1 MSVFRALVRRE
12 LSAFFQG
19 PTGFIIIAAVM
30 FLIGLGFVVVLSG
43 LNGEATPMPVTQVFY
58 GTYFFWVIL
67 LLIAPV
73 ITMRSFAMERA
84 SGTYE
89 SLMTAPIG
97 DWQVVLSKFAG
108 ALIFYMILWVPLL
121 ICSVVVRF
129 YVGES
134 AVLGLGTMFTSA
146 LGILMIGCLYM
157 SIGCFASALTRNQAV
172 AAVSGLALGA
182 ALFFTGFFSYFAGD
196 RTDWLSQLA
205 RHISLA
211 NHMESLTRG
220 VVDLGAIVFFLSLTG
235 LFLYLTHKVVESRR
249 WK

>member
-1 MSVFRALVRRE
+1 MNVFRALVRRE

-19 PTGFIIIAAVM
+19 PTGFIIVAAVL
-30 FLIGLGFVVVLSG
+30 FLIGLGFIVVLSG

-73 ITMRSFAMERA
+73 ITMRSFAMERS

-89 SLMTAPIG
+89 TLMTAPIG
-97 DWQVVLSKFAG
+97 DWQVVLSKFTG
-108 ALIFYMILWVPLL
+108 ALIFYMILWLPLL
-121 ICSVVVRF
+121 ACSIVVRL

-134 AVLGLGTMFTSA
+134 AVLGFGTMLTSA
-146 LGILMIGCLYM
+146 LGILMVGSLYM

-172 AAVSGLALGA
+172 AAVSGFALGA

-211 NHMESLTRG
+211 NHMESFTRG
-220 VVDLGAIVFFLSLTG
+220 VIDLGAIVFFLSLTG
-235 LFLYLTHKVVESRR
+235 LFLYLTLKVVESRR

>member
-146 LGILMIGCLYM
+146 LGILMVGCLYM

-172 AAVSGLALGA
+172 AAVSGFALGA

-205 RHISLA
+205 RHITLA

>member
-1 MSVFRALVRRE
+1 MNVFRALVRRE

-30 FLIGLGFVVVLSG
+30 FLIGLGFLVVLSG

-89 SLMTAPIG
+89 SLMTAPVG

-121 ICSVVVRF
+121 ICSIVVRF

-146 LGILMIGCLYM
+146 LGILMVGCLYM

-172 AAVSGLALGA
+172 AAVSGFALGA

-211 NHMESLTRG
+211 NHMESFTRG
-220 VVDLGAIVFFLSLTG
+220 VIDLGSIVFFLSLTG

>member
-1 MSVFRALVRRE
+1 MNVFRALVRRE

-19 PTGFIIIAAVM
+19 PTGFIIITAVM
-30 FLIGLGFVVVLSG
+30 FLIGLGFLVVLSG

-89 SLMTAPIG
+89 SLMTAPVG

-121 ICSVVVRF
+121 ICSIVVRF

-146 LGILMIGCLYM
+146 LGILMVGCLYM

-172 AAVSGLALGA
+172 AAVSGFALGA

-205 RHISLA
+205 RYISLA
-211 NHMESLTRG
+211 NHMESFTRG
-220 VVDLGAIVFFLSLTG
+220 VIDLGAIVFFLSLTG

>member
-1 MSVFRALVRRE
+1 MNVFRALVRRE

-30 FLIGLGFVVVLSG
+30 FLIGLGFLVVLSG

-89 SLMTAPIG
+89 SLMTAPVG

-121 ICSVVVRF
+121 ICSIVVRF

-146 LGILMIGCLYM
+146 LGILMVGCLYM

-172 AAVSGLALGA
+172 AAVSGFALGA

-211 NHMESLTRG
+211 NHMESFTRG
-220 VVDLGAIVFFLSLTG
+220 VIDLGAIVFFLSLTG

>member
-1 MSVFRALVRRE
+1 
-12 LSAFFQG
+12 
-19 PTGFIIIAAVM
+19 M
-30 FLIGLGFVVVLSG
+30 FLIGLGFLVVLSG

-89 SLMTAPIG
+89 SLMTAPVG

-146 LGILMIGCLYM
+146 LGILMVGCLYM

-172 AAVSGLALGA
+172 AAVSGFALGA

>member
-1 MSVFRALVRRE
+1 MNVFRALVRRE
-12 LSAFFQG
+12 LWAFFQG

-30 FLIGLGFVVVLSG
+30 FLIGLGFLVVISG

-89 SLMTAPIG
+89 SLMTAPVG

-146 LGILMIGCLYM
+146 LGILMVGCLYM

-172 AAVSGLALGA
+172 AAVSGFALGA

-211 NHMESLTRG
+211 NHMESFTRG

>member
-1 MSVFRALVRRE
+1 MSVFRTLVRRE

-30 FLIGLGFVVVLSG
+30 FLIGLGFLVVLSG
-43 LNGEATPMPVTQVFY
+43 LNGEATPMPVTQIFY

-89 SLMTAPIG
+89 SLMTAPVG

-146 LGILMIGCLYM
+146 LGILMVGCLYM

-172 AAVSGLALGA
+172 AAVSGFALGA

-211 NHMESLTRG
+211 NHMESFTRG
-220 VVDLGAIVFFLSLTG
+220 VIDLGAIVFFLSLTG

>member
-1 MSVFRALVRRE
+1 MNVFRALVRRE

-19 PTGFIIIAAVM
+19 PNGFIIIAAVM
-30 FLIGLGFVVVLSG
+30 FLIGLGFIVVLSG

-67 LLIAPV
+67 LLIAPM

-89 SLMTAPIG
+89 TLMTAPIG
-97 DWQVVLSKFAG
+97 DWQVVLSKFTG
-108 ALIFYMILWVPLL
+108 ALIFYMILWLPLL
-121 ICSVVVRF
+121 ACSIVVRL

-134 AVLGLGTMFTSA
+134 AVLGLGTMLTSA
-146 LGILMIGCLYM
+146 LGILMVGSLYM

-172 AAVSGLALGA
+172 AAVSGFALGA

-211 NHMESLTRG
+211 NHMESFTRG
-220 VVDLGAIVFFLSLTG
+220 VIDLSSIVFFLSLTG

>member
-146 LGILMIGCLYM
+146 LGILMVGCLYM

-172 AAVSGLALGA
+172 AAVSGFALGA

-235 LFLYLTHKVVESRR
+235 LFLYPHKVVEGRR

>member
-1 MSVFRALVRRE
+1 MNVFRALVRRE

-30 FLIGLGFVVVLSG
+30 FLIGLGFLVVLSG
-43 LNGEATPMPVTQVFY
+43 LNGEATPMPVTQIFY

-89 SLMTAPIG
+89 SLMTAPVG
-97 DWQVVLSKFAG
+97 DWQVVLAKFAG

-146 LGILMIGCLYM
+146 LGILMVGCLYM

-172 AAVSGLALGA
+172 AAVSGFALGA

-211 NHMESLTRG
+211 NHMESFTRG
-220 VVDLGAIVFFLSLTG
+220 VIDLGAIVFFLSLTG

>member
-73 ITMRSFAMERA
+73 ITLRSFAMERA

-146 LGILMIGCLYM
+146 LGILMVGCLYM

-172 AAVSGLALGA
+172 AAVSGFALGA

>member
-1 MSVFRALVRRE
+1 MNVFRALVRRE

-30 FLIGLGFVVVLSG
+30 FLIGLGFLVVLSG

-89 SLMTAPIG
+89 SLMTAPVG

-146 LGILMIGCLYM
+146 LGILMVGCLYM

-172 AAVSGLALGA
+172 AAVSGFALGA

>member
-1 MSVFRALVRRE
+1 MNVFRALVRRE

-30 FLIGLGFVVVLSG
+30 FLIGLGFLVVLSG

-58 GTYFFWVIL
+58 GTYFFWMIL

-73 ITMRSFAMERA
+73 VTMRSFAMERA

-89 SLMTAPIG
+89 SLMTAPVG

-146 LGILMIGCLYM
+146 LGILMVGCLYM

-172 AAVSGLALGA
+172 AAVSGFALGA

-211 NHMESLTRG
+211 NHMESFTRG
-220 VVDLGAIVFFLSLTG
+220 VIDLGAIVFFLSLTG

>member
-1 MSVFRALVRRE
+1 MNVFRALVRRE

-30 FLIGLGFVVVLSG
+30 FLIGLGFLVVLSG
-43 LNGEATPMPVTQVFY
+43 LNGEATPMPVTQIFY

-89 SLMTAPIG
+89 SLMTAPVG

-146 LGILMIGCLYM
+146 LGILMVGCLYM
-157 SIGCFASALTRNQAV
+157 SIGCFASALTLNQAV
-172 AAVSGLALGA
+172 AAVSGFALGA

-211 NHMESLTRG
+211 NHMESFTRG
-220 VVDLGAIVFFLSLTG
+220 VIDLGAIVFFLSLTG

>member
-30 FLIGLGFVVVLSG
+30 FLIGLGFLVVLSG

-89 SLMTAPIG
+89 SLMTAPVG

-146 LGILMIGCLYM
+146 LGILMVGCLYM

-172 AAVSGLALGA
+172 AAVSGFALGA

>member
-19 PTGFIIIAAVM
+19 PTGFIIIAAVL

-43 LNGEATPMPVTQVFY
+43 LNGQATPMPVTQVFY

-67 LLIAPV
+67 LRIAPV
-73 ITMRSFAMERA
+73 STMRSFAMERA

-97 DWQVVLSKFAG
+97 DWQVVLSKFTG
-108 ALIFYMILWVPLL
+108 ALIFYAILWLPLL
-121 ICSVVVRF
+121 VCSMVVRF

-134 AVLGLGTMFTSA
+134 AVLELGTMFTSA
-146 LGILMIGCLYM
+146 LGVLLVGCLYM
-157 SIGCFASALTRNQAV
+157 SLGCFASALTRNQAV
-172 AAVSGLALGA
+172 AAVSGFALGA
-182 ALFFTGFFSYFAGD
+182 ALFFTGFFSFFAGD
-196 RTDWLSQLA
+196 RSDWLSQLA
-205 RHISLA
+205 RHVSLPG
-211 NHMESLTRG
+211 HMESFSRG
-220 VVDLGAIVFFLSLTG
+220 VINLGGVIFFSSLTA

>member
-89 SLMTAPIG
+89 SLMTAPVG

-146 LGILMIGCLYM
+146 LGILMVGCLYM

-172 AAVSGLALGA
+172 AAVSGFALGA

-211 NHMESLTRG
+211 NHMESFTRG

>member
-146 LGILMIGCLYM
+146 LGILMVGCLYM
-157 SIGCFASALTRNQAV
+157 SIGCFASTLTRNQAV
-172 AAVSGLALGA
+172 AAVSGFALGA

>member
-1 MSVFRALVRRE
+1 MNVFRALVRRE

-19 PTGFIIIAAVM
+19 PTGFIIIAAMM
-30 FLIGLGFVVVLSG
+30 FLIGLGFLVVLSG

-58 GTYFFWVIL
+58 GTYFFWLIL

-89 SLMTAPIG
+89 SLMTAPVG

-121 ICSVVVRF
+121 ICSIVVRF

-146 LGILMIGCLYM
+146 LGILMVGCLYM

-172 AAVSGLALGA
+172 AAVSGFALGA

-205 RHISLA
+205 RYISLA
-211 NHMESLTRG
+211 NHMESFTRG
-220 VVDLGAIVFFLSLTG
+220 VIDLGAIVFFLSLTG

>member
-146 LGILMIGCLYM
+146 LGILMTGCLYM

-172 AAVSGLALGA
+172 AAVSGFALGA

-211 NHMESLTRG
+211 NHMESFTRG

>member
-30 FLIGLGFVVVLSG
+30 FLIGLGFLVVLSG

-89 SLMTAPIG
+89 SLMTAPVG

-108 ALIFYMILWVPLL
+108 ALIFYIILWVPLL

-146 LGILMIGCLYM
+146 LGILMVGCLYM

-172 AAVSGLALGA
+172 AAVSGFALGA

-211 NHMESLTRG
+211 NHMESFTRG
-220 VVDLGAIVFFLSLTG
+220 VIDLGAIVFFLSLTG

>member
-1 MSVFRALVRRE
+1 MNVFRALVRRE

-146 LGILMIGCLYM
+146 LGILMVGCLYM

-172 AAVSGLALGA
+172 AAVSGFALGA

>member
-1 MSVFRALVRRE
+1 MNVFRALVRRE

-19 PTGFIIIAAVM
+19 PTGFIIVAAVL
-30 FLIGLGFVVVLSG
+30 FLIGLGFIVVLSG

-73 ITMRSFAMERA
+73 ITMRSFAMERS

-89 SLMTAPIG
+89 TLMTAPVG
-97 DWQVVLSKFAG
+97 DWQVVLSKFTG
-108 ALIFYMILWVPLL
+108 ALIFYMILWLPLL
-121 ICSVVVRF
+121 ACSIVVRL

-134 AVLGLGTMFTSA
+134 AVLGFGTMLTSA
-146 LGILMIGCLYM
+146 LGILMVGSLYM

-172 AAVSGLALGA
+172 AAVSGFALGA

-205 RHISLA
+205 RYISLA
-211 NHMESLTRG
+211 NHMESFTRG
-220 VVDLGAIVFFLSLTG
+220 VIDLGAIVFFLSLTG
-235 LFLYLTHKVVESRR
+235 LFLYLTLKVVESRR

>member
-146 LGILMIGCLYM
+146 LGILMVGCLYM

-172 AAVSGLALGA
+172 AAVSGFALGA

-211 NHMESLTRG
+211 NHMESFTRG

>member
-1 MSVFRALVRRE
+1 MRVFRALVRRE

-146 LGILMIGCLYM
+146 LGILMVGCLYM

-172 AAVSGLALGA
+172 AAVSGFALGA

-220 VVDLGAIVFFLSLTG
+220 VIDLGAIVFFLSLTG

>member
-30 FLIGLGFVVVLSG
+30 FLIGLGFLVVLSG

-89 SLMTAPIG
+89 SLMTAPVG

-146 LGILMIGCLYM
+146 LGILMVGCLYM

-172 AAVSGLALGA
+172 AAVSGFALGA

-211 NHMESLTRG
+211 NHMESFTRG
-220 VVDLGAIVFFLSLTG
+220 VIDLGAIVFFLSLTG

>member
-30 FLIGLGFVVVLSG
+30 FLIGLGFLVVLSG

-89 SLMTAPIG
+89 SLMTAPVG

-146 LGILMIGCLYM
+146 LGILMVGCLYI

-172 AAVSGLALGA
+172 AAVSGFALGA

-211 NHMESLTRG
+211 NHMESFTRG
-220 VVDLGAIVFFLSLTG
+220 VIDLGAIVFFLSMTG

>member
-1 MSVFRALVRRE
+1 MNVFRALVRRE

-30 FLIGLGFVVVLSG
+30 FLIGLGFLVVLSG

-58 GTYFFWVIL
+58 GTYFFWLIL

-89 SLMTAPIG
+89 SLMTAPVG

-121 ICSVVVRF
+121 ICSIVVRF

-146 LGILMIGCLYM
+146 LGILMVGCLYM

-172 AAVSGLALGA
+172 AAVSGFALGA

-211 NHMESLTRG
+211 NHMESFTRG
-220 VVDLGAIVFFLSLTG
+220 VIDLGAIVFFLSLTG

>member
-1 MSVFRALVRRE
+1 MNVFRALVRRE

-30 FLIGLGFVVVLSG
+30 FLIGLGFLVVLSG
-43 LNGEATPMPVTQVFY
+43 LNGEATPVPVTQVFY
-58 GTYFFWVIL
+58 GTYCFWVIL

-89 SLMTAPIG
+89 SLMTAPVG

-146 LGILMIGCLYM
+146 LGILMVGCLYM

-172 AAVSGLALGA
+172 AAVSGFALGA

-205 RHISLA
+205 RYISLA
-211 NHMESLTRG
+211 NHMESFTRG
-220 VVDLGAIVFFLSLTG
+220 VIDLGAIVFFLSLTG
-235 LFLYLTHKVVESRR
+235 LFLYLTHKVVERRR

>member
-1 MSVFRALVRRE
+1 MSVFCALVRRE

-30 FLIGLGFVVVLSG
+30 FLIGLGFLVVLSG

-89 SLMTAPIG
+89 SLMTAPVG

-146 LGILMIGCLYM
+146 LGILMVGCLYM
-157 SIGCFASALTRNQAV
+157 SIGCFTSALTRNQAV
-172 AAVSGLALGA
+172 AAVSGFALGA

-211 NHMESLTRG
+211 NHMESFTRG
-220 VVDLGAIVFFLSLTG
+220 VIDLGAIVFFLSLTG

>member
-1 MSVFRALVRRE
+1 MNVFRALVRRE

-19 PTGFIIIAAVM
+19 PTGFIIIAAMM
-30 FLIGLGFVVVLSG
+30 FLIGLGFLVVLSG

-89 SLMTAPIG
+89 SLMTAPVG

-146 LGILMIGCLYM
+146 LGILMVGCLYM

-172 AAVSGLALGA
+172 AAVSGFALGA

-205 RHISLA
+205 RYISLA
-211 NHMESLTRG
+211 NHMESFTRG
-220 VVDLGAIVFFLSLTG
+220 VIDLGAIVFFLSLTG

>member
-1 MSVFRALVRRE
+1 MNVFRALVRRE

-30 FLIGLGFVVVLSG
+30 LLIGLGFLVVLSG

-146 LGILMIGCLYM
+146 SCG
-157 SIGCFASALTRNQAV
+157 R
-172 AAVSGLALGA
+172 
-182 ALFFTGFFSYFAGD
+182 
-196 RTDWLSQLA
+196 
-205 RHISLA
+205 
-211 NHMESLTRG
+211 
-220 VVDLGAIVFFLSLTG
+220 
-235 LFLYLTHKVVESRR
+235 
-249 WK
+249 

>member
-30 FLIGLGFVVVLSG
+30 LLIGLGFLVVLSG

-146 LGILMIGCLYM
+146 LGILMVGCLYM

-172 AAVSGLALGA
+172 AAVSGFALGA

-211 NHMESLTRG
+211 NHMESFTRG
-220 VVDLGAIVFFLSLTG
+220 VIDLGAIVFFLSMTG

>member
-108 ALIFYMILWVPLL
+108 ALIFYMILWVPFL

-146 LGILMIGCLYM
+146 LGILMVGCLYM

-172 AAVSGLALGA
+172 AAVSGFALGA

-211 NHMESLTRG
+211 NHMESFTRG
-220 VVDLGAIVFFLSLTG
+220 VIDLGAIVFFLSLTG

>member
-1 MSVFRALVRRE
+1 MNVFRTLVRRE

-30 FLIGLGFVVVLSG
+30 FLIGLGFLVVLSG
-43 LNGEATPMPVTQVFY
+43 LNGEATPMPVTQIFY

-89 SLMTAPIG
+89 SLMTAPVG

-146 LGILMIGCLYM
+146 LGILMVGCLYM
-157 SIGCFASALTRNQAV
+157 SIGCFASALTLNQAV
-172 AAVSGLALGA
+172 AAVSGFALGA

-211 NHMESLTRG
+211 NHMESFTRG
-220 VVDLGAIVFFLSLTG
+220 VIDLGAIVFFLSLTG

>member
-1 MSVFRALVRRE
+1 MNVFRALVRRE
-12 LSAFFQG
+12 LTAFFQG
-19 PTGFIIIAAVM
+19 PNGFIIIAAVM
-30 FLIGLGFVVVLSG
+30 FLIGLGFIVVLSG

-67 LLIAPV
+67 LLIAPM

-89 SLMTAPIG
+89 TLMTAPIG
-97 DWQVVLSKFAG
+97 DWQVVLSKFTG
-108 ALIFYMILWVPLL
+108 ALIFYMILWLPLL
-121 ICSVVVRF
+121 ACSIVVRLF
-129 YVGES
+129 VGES
-134 AVLGLGTMFTSA
+134 AVLGFGTMLTSA
-146 LGILMIGCLYM
+146 LGILMVGSLYM

-172 AAVSGLALGA
+172 AAVSGFALGA

-211 NHMESLTRG
+211 NHMESFTRG
-220 VVDLGAIVFFLSLTG
+220 VIDLGSIVFFLSLTG

>member
-30 FLIGLGFVVVLSG
+30 LLIGLGFLVVLSG

-146 LGILMIGCLYM
+146 LGILMVGCLYM

-172 AAVSGLALGA
+172 AAVSGFALGA

-211 NHMESLTRG
+211 NHMESFTLG
-220 VVDLGAIVFFLSLTG
+220 VIDLGAIVFFLSMTG